1 MILAIVAIL
10 LGFLIG
16 LQVPIL
22 YNGHY
27 AIYVSVGIMA
37 GIDSIVG
44 AINAN
49 LYGKYKNEVF
59 VSGLLVNSILAFFLA
74 YIGDAL
80 GLPLY
85 YSALFVFGTR
95 LFNNMAKIRR
105 YFIDKYMMDKS
116 TRLRKKKADRL
127 HHAKTQELQD
137 PSQDEA
143 Q

>member
-1 MILAIVAIL
+1 MIIAIVAIL
-10 LGFLIG
+10 LGFFIG

-59 VSGLLVNSILAFFLA
+59 VSGLLINSFLAFFLA

-95 LFNNMAKIRR
+95 LFDNMAKIRR
-105 YFIDKYMMDKS
+105 YFIEKYMTDKRLKHKKEKVEKTMETLSDS
-116 TRLRKKKADRL
+116 TND
-127 HHAKTQELQD
+127 
-137 PSQDEA
+137 SI
-143 Q
+143 

>member
-1 MILAIVAIL
+1 MIIAIVAIL
-10 LGFLIG
+10 LGFFIG

-49 LYGKYKNEVF
+49 LYGTYKSEVF
-59 VSGLLVNSILAFFLA
+59 VSGLLINSFLAFFLA

-95 LFNNMAKIRR
+95 LFDNMAKIRR
-105 YFIDKYMMDKS
+105 YFIEKYMTDK
-116 TRLRKKKADRL
+116 RAKLEKKKV
-127 HHAKTQELQD
+127 
-137 PSQDEA
+137 QDEINSDSDVNDF
-143 Q
+143 